1 MTDLLEAAQKVKIA
15 VEAAEAERY
24 SRLTQ
29 NELASLPT
37 YQFSVP
43 TGPKPGFRYKR
54 MHWRIP
60 GETRWWRGQDEAHVR
75 QAMSRPYYKGP
86 LESFWIVYIC
96 EQDPENSKYVLHK
109 PREVKVIP

>member
-1 MTDLLEAAQKVKIA
+1 MNDLLEAAQKVKDA
-15 VEAAEAERY
+15 VETAEAELY
-24 SRLTQ
+24 IRLTK
-29 NELASLPT
+29 NELDSLHT
-37 YQFSVP
+37 YQFSMP

-60 GETRWWRGQDEAHVR
+60 GQERWWHGQHEAHVR
-75 QAMSRPYYKGP
+75 WNIDKTYYEGP

-96 EQDPENSKYVLHK
+96 ELDPEDNHFVMHK